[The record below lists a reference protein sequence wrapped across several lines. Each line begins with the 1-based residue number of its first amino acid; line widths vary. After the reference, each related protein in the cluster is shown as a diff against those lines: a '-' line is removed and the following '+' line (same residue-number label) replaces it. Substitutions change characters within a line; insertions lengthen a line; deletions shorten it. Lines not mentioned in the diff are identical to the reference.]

1 MSKRKQHKSKGNT
14 ILKKSSVEATLDD
27 KPYYNAYAVGHG
39 VHGDTKYNRNKV
51 KREFEKEIDPHPDS

>member
-1 MSKRKQHKSKGNT
+1 MSKRKQHNPKGNT
-14 ILKKSSVEATLDD
+14 ILKKSRVEATLDD

-51 KREFEKEIDPHPDS
+51 KREFKDADDYF